1 MLFMKPHF
9 PTVAFLAALLACCT
23 SAQTLTP
30 PPIGAK
36 AFLLVDLLSGH
47 TLAAANESDRF
58 EPASLT
64 KLMTGYVVFAALRD
78 RKLDPAQPVA
88 VSAAA
93 AKAEG
98 SRMFLVA
105 GKSAAVDE
113 LLPGMI
119 VDSGNDAAI
128 ALAEAVSGSEEAFVA
143 EMNRQA
149 QRLGLSQT
157 HFVNAT
163 GKPAPEHYSSARDLA
178 TLTTALLRDF
188 PDRYP
193 LYAQREFTYNR
204 ITQSNRNRL
213 LWTDPTVDGVKTG
226 FTEAAGYCLV
236 ASARRGE
243 RRLLSVL
250 LGARSDTLRTT
261 ESQKL
266 LNFGFQNYETRRLY
280 RKGEP
285 VATPAIYKGTKPVV
299 KLGFDRD
306 VWVTLPRE
314 HFGGLGAAL
323 ETRQPFVAPLAT
335 GEKAGIMKLM
345 RDRAP
350 IAEFPVV
357 ALEDVP
363 VAGFLSRGWD
373 TLRLLLR

>member
-1 MLFMKPHF
+1 MKQGLR
-9 PTVAFLAALLACCT
+9 FLAAAFAAAFTACAAP
-23 SAQTLTP
+23 AQGLTP
-30 PPIGAK
+30 PPIAAK
-36 AFLLVDLLSGH
+36 AFLLVDMLSGA
-47 TLAAANESDRF
+47 TLTAANENDRV

-64 KLMTGYVVFAALRD
+64 KLMTGYVAYTALRD
-78 RKLDPAQPVA
+78 GKLDFMKPVQ

-105 GKSAAVDE
+105 GKAASVDQ
-113 LLPGMI
+113 LLRGMVI
-119 VDSGNDAAI
+119 DSGNDAAI
-128 ALAEAVSGSEEAFVA
+128 ALAEGVSGSEEAFVA

-149 QRLGLSQT
+149 QRLGLTQT
-157 HFVNAT
+157 HYVNAT
-163 GKPAPEHYSSARDLA
+163 GRPVPEHYTTARDLFA
-178 TLTTALLRDF
+178 LTAALMRDF
-188 PDRYP
+188 PDRMP
-193 LYAQREFTYNR
+193 LYAQKEFTYNGM
-204 ITQSNRNRL
+204 TQSNRNRL
-213 LWTDPTVDGVKTG
+213 LWTDPSVEGMKTG

-236 ASARRGE
+236 AVARRGE
-243 RRLLSVL
+243 RRLVSVL

-266 LNFGFQNYETRRLY
+266 LNFGFQNYDTRRLY

-285 VATPAIYKGTKPVV
+285 VATPAIYKGTKSEV

-306 VWVTLPRE
+306 IWLTLPRE
-314 HFGGLGAAL
+314 HFAGLGASL
-323 ETRQPFVAPLAT
+323 QTRQPFVAPLAA
-335 GEKAGIMKLM
+335 GEKAGIMKVT
-345 RDRAP
+345 RAGAP
-350 IAEFPVV
+350 IAEYPVV